1 MEILKFSLLI
11 LNFLY
16 LCTKD
21 FRMRQTI
28 HDSIKNSIAV
38 KTAILNDAK
47 ILSQIESAA
56 KSMLDC
62 YQSGH
67 KVLLAGNGG
76 SAADAQHLA
85 AELVNRFRFDHIGL
99 PAIAL
104 STDTSILT
112 SIGND
117 YGYDFLFSR
126 QIAAQGS
133 AGDVFIGISTSG
145 NSKNILQAL
154 SVCKE
159 KNIYTIGLTGCDGGK
174 MLSLCDNCIVV
185 PSEVTAR
192 IQEAHILIGHILCEI
207 VENSLFKQN

>member
-1 MEILKFSLLI
+1 
-11 LNFLY
+11 
-16 LCTKD
+16 
-21 FRMRQTI
+21 MRQTI

-38 KTAILNDAK
+38 KTAILNDEK
-47 ILSQIESAA
+47 ILALIESAA
-56 KSMLDC
+56 KTMLDC
-62 YQSGH
+62 YKSGH
-67 KVLLAGNGG
+67 KVKFAGNGG
-76 SAADAQHLA
+76 SAADAQNLA

-126 QIAAQGS
+126 QIAAQGT

-159 KNIYTIGLTGCDGGK
+159 KNIYTIGLTGGDGGK

-185 PSEVTAR
+185 PSKETAR
-192 IQEAHILIGHILCEI
+192 IQESHILIGHILCEI
-207 VENSLFKQN
+207 VENALFKQN

>member
-1 MEILKFSLLI
+1 
-11 LNFLY
+11 
-16 LCTKD
+16 
-21 FRMRQTI
+21 MRQTI

-38 KTAILNDAK
+38 KTAILNDEK
-47 ILSQIESAA
+47 ILALIESAA
-56 KSMLDC
+56 KTMLDC
-62 YQSGH
+62 YKSGH
-67 KVLLAGNGG
+67 KVKFAGNGG

-126 QIAAQGS
+126 QIAAQGT

-159 KNIYTIGLTGCDGGK
+159 KNIYTIGLTGGDGGK

-185 PSEVTAR
+185 PSKETAR
-192 IQEAHILIGHILCEI
+192 IQESHILIGHILCEI
-207 VENSLFKQN
+207 VENALFKQN

>member
-1 MEILKFSLLI
+1 
-11 LNFLY
+11 
-16 LCTKD
+16 
-21 FRMRQTI
+21 MRQTI
-28 HDSIKNSIAV
+28 HDSIQSSIAV
-38 KTAILNDAK
+38 KTAILNDEK

-56 KSMLDC
+56 KTMLAC
-62 YQSGH
+62 YKSGH
-67 KVLLAGNGG
+67 KTMFAGNGG

-126 QIAAQGS
+126 QIAAQG
-133 AGDVFIGISTSG
+133 ATGDVFIGISTSG

-159 KNIYTIGLTGCDGGK
+159 KGIYTIGLTGGDGGE
-174 MLSLCDNCIVV
+174 MLSICDNCIVV
-185 PSEVTAR
+185 PSKETAR
-192 IQEAHILIGHILCEI
+192 IQEAHILIGHTLCEI